1 MDYELVPE
9 ALQQFG
15 NLPKP
20 EKARVLKKIEWMV
33 DNWPQSR
40 GDALERNLK
49 GLEKLRAGNYR
60 IIYRVSGEMITI
72 ERIGDRKDVYGHGD

>member
-1 MDYELVPE
+1 
-9 ALQQFG
+9 
-15 NLPKP
+15 
-20 EKARVLKKIEWMV
+20 MV